1 MLKEGITDTEL
12 ENGTVIEDVHLIY
25 DPVRNQNFIIA
36 TVNGHKIQYPL
47 KKNPASVR

>member
-12 ENGTVIEDVHLIY
+12 EDGTVVEDVHLIY
-25 DPVRNQNFIIA
+25 DPVKKQNFIIA
-36 TVNGHKIQYPL
+36 TVNGYKMQYPL